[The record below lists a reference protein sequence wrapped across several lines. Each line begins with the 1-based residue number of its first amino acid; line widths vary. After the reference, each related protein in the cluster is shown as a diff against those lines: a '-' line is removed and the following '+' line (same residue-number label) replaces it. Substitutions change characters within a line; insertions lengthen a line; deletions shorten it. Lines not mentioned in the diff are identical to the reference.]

1 LTPRVVSNASPLI
14 YAARIGFL
22 GALEKL
28 YGKILIPQSVYS
40 EVVEKGAEKK
50 AADALVIEE
59 AVERGFLQVA
69 DLDERARVESEVL
82 AKTQNIS
89 TGEAEAT
96 ALAKQVRA
104 ELLIIDE
111 RGDTTAARA
120 LGIRTVGLLGVII
133 EAMYRG
139 IITFEELRTYY
150 NRLTKTEFRLKHRDH
165 VKAMELAEKVREKVE
180 GKTIP
185 RIQRLR
191 LQNS

>member
-1 LTPRVVSNASPLI
+1 MTPRVVSNASPLI